1 MPAIMQE
8 VVAIRAK
15 VDKSY
20 VLPKLYLAL
29 LEGIK
34 SEKKNEQRKQVIR
47 QFCKKELGL
56 DSPVFFTPKYTPLPG
71 MEKDRCHPNV
81 AVSMMPRT
89 APQHCWKISL
99 APIFDMTPVPEAMV
113 AIFHSVLRHDDGTF
127 LEITP
132 QPNKVDFYIVEDR
145 FNFERTIR
153 DQQRRVD
160 AWKEGDSNTIAYK
173 NYGQFAEPGPCIF
186 EVQKIKL

>member
-1 MPAIMQE
+1 MPSIMQE
-8 VVAIRAK
+8 VIAIRAK

-71 MEKDRCHPNV
+71 LEKNRCHPNV
-81 AVSMMPRT
+81 AGSMIPRT
-89 APQHCWKISL
+89 APQHCWKICL
-99 APIFDMTPVPEAMV
+99 APIFDMTPIPEAV
-113 AIFHSVLRHDDGTF
+113 GAVFHSVLRHDDGSF

-132 QPNKVDFYIVEDR
+132 QPQKVDFYIVEDR
-145 FNFERTIR
+145 FIFERTLR
-153 DQQRRVD
+153 DQARRID
-160 AWKEGDSNTIAYK
+160 AWRKDKSVEISYK
-173 NYGQFAEPGPCIF
+173 NYGTHAEPGPCIF